1 MCEEK
6 TETFFKR
13 DHLHENIPACGIID
27 EGTYHT
33 MQEIKTTNQGADVS
47 LSQSDQGNVTARG
60 VSVRGAREPI
70 WGALLFAC
78 MLLFVFVSISGIGW
92 VVYSQWRLERVAE
105 NQPSIATLP
114 EPASGEQPAAPETE
128 SAPAPE
134 SKAESSDSADATAS
148 AQKLTMSV
156 LNGGGAKGSA
166 GVLAELL
173 KKDGYLKAQPGNTLK
188 DYTGVTVYYAT
199 DMSKE
204 AEVIKASVAKK
215 YPQVTSAPA
224 DTKNKE
230 TSVSQ
235 ITIIIGK

>member
-1 MCEEK
+1 MWY
-6 TETFFKR
+6 
-13 DHLHENIPACGIID
+13 N
-27 EGTYHT
+27 HT
-33 MQEIKTTNQGADVS
+33 MQEIKTTKQDAGAS
-47 LSQSDQGNVTARG
+47 LSQSDKGSVTTWG

-92 VVYSQWRLERVAE
+92 VVYSQWKIERVAD

-114 EPASGEQPAAPETE
+114 EPASGEQPASPETE
-128 SAPAPE
+128 SAPASE
-134 SKAESSDSADATAS
+134 SKAESSESADATAS
-148 AQKLTMSV
+148 AQKLTISV

-166 GVLAELL
+166 GALAEFL
-173 KKDGYLKAQPGNTLK
+173 KTAGYSKTQAGNTLK

-199 DMSKE
+199 DVPKE

-224 DTKNKE
+224 DAKNKE

-235 ITIIIGK
+235 VTVIIGK